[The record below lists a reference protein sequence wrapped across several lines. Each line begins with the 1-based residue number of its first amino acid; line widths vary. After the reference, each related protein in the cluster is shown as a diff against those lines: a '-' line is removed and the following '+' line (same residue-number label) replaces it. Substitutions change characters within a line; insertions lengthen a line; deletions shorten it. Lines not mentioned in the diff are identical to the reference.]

1 MNHKV
6 SVTVAL
12 CICMAGCGSLKI
24 AMNTRA
30 DDGDRIV
37 LTSDKRV
44 AKDTNFALGVKYG
57 ENDSI
62 MAILVTYDGR
72 TDHGVFLKGD
82 KMRIRLKDQ
91 SVIDLE
97 NVYDKEFEEETVVRR
112 SSQLVEDYGYAYSY
126 GPLGHRMYV
135 TPYEVSRFVPYV
147 SEEKISKSYALYLI
161 SLNQLNDI
169 IDKGVIKLRI
179 EFEDHELD
187 ISDPSKISGMLDE
200 MKTCLADCIVSTK
213 RSEF

>member
-6 SVTVAL
+6 LVTAVL
-12 CICMAGCGSLKI
+12 CIFIAGCGSLKI
-24 AMNTRA
+24 EMNTRA

-44 AKDTNFALGVKYG
+44 AKDTYFALGVKYG

-82 KMRIRLKDQ
+82 KMRLRLTDE

-97 NVYDKEFEEETVVRR
+97 NVYDKEFEEETVVHRGTE
-112 SSQLVEDYGYAYSY
+112 LVEDYGYAYSY
-126 GPLGHRMYV
+126 GPLGRRMYV
-135 TPYEVSRFVPYV
+135 TPYEVSHFVPYV
-147 SEEKISKSYALYLI
+147 SEEKVSKSYALYLI
-161 SLNQLNDI
+161 SLTQLDDI
-169 IDKGVIKLRI
+169 ISKGVVKLRV

-187 ISDPSKISGMLDE
+187 IPGPKQISGMFRE
-200 MKTCLADCIVSTK
+200 MKACLKDCIVNTR